1 MRPVASWT
9 RIVGKSKS
17 DPVLIAVTF
26 LGSLAWSFVFVALPF
41 QVERLSTSGPAGT
54 LAWTGWILGI
64 PSLAAVVTGPIWA
77 RYGER
82 TDPRTACV
90 LVQTLQGLG
99 FLATALAHSVI
110 ELFIARLLLG
120 AVGSFST
127 LAFVIAGREAD
138 PTAMRRRLGAI
149 QSALVLGGLVGP
161 LPGAIAA
168 ARLGFRLT
176 YLIGALVLVF
186 SASLLQWGMSSP
198 RTVSREAA
206 AARRMPTRDIALAA
220 ALVLVASS
228 QETFLVAV
236 LPSVLPGLGV
246 GLDDLVEAGGLLIFL
261 AGAAAALG
269 GLAAP
274 MLAEQISE
282 RRLLT
287 GLLVGSSV
295 ALVLLGTTRSFWA
308 FAALRGVQT
317 LAIAPFFPLMV
328 AQVARRADASAIGI
342 INAARVGS
350 GFLGP
355 LVATTLLATGSPGLL
370 YVTLAAAGI
379 VTAVLLRRG

>member
-1 MRPVASWT
+1 M
-9 RIVGKSKS
+9 
-17 DPVLIAVTF
+17 LIAVTF
-26 LGSLAWSFVFVALPF
+26 MGSLAWSFVFVALPF

-64 PSLAAVVTGPIWA
+64 PSLAAVVSGPLWA

-82 TDPRTACV
+82 TDPKQACV
-90 LVQTLQGLG
+90 LVQTLQSLG
-99 FLATALAHSVI
+99 FLATALARSVI
-110 ELFIARLLLG
+110 GLFIARLLLG

-138 PTAMRRRLGAI
+138 GTIMRRRLASI
-149 QSALVLGGLVGP
+149 QSALVLGTLVGP
-161 LPGAIAA
+161 LPGALAA

-176 YLIGALVLVF
+176 YFVGALVLVA

-198 RTVSREAA
+198 PPVPREAA
-206 AARRMPTRDIALAA
+206 AVRRMPIRDVALAA
-220 ALVLVASS
+220 ALILLASS

-236 LPSVLPGLGV
+236 LPSVLPALGV
-246 GLDDLVEAGGLLIFL
+246 GADDLVEATGLLIFVTGL
-261 AGAAAALG
+261 AAALG

-274 MLAEQISE
+274 ILAEQISE

-287 GLLVGSSV
+287 GLLVVSSV
-295 ALVLLGTTRSFWA
+295 ALVLFGTTRSFGA
-308 FAALRGVQT
+308 FVTLRGMQS

-328 AQVARRADASAIGI
+328 AQVARRAGASTIGI

-350 GFLGP
+350 GFVGP
-355 LVATTLLATGSPGLL
+355 LVATSVLATGSPGLL
-370 YVTLAAAGI
+370 YATFGAAGI
-379 VTAVLLRRG
+379 GAALLLRRA

>member
-1 MRPVASWT
+1 VPTGTVQ
-9 RIVGKSKS
+9 KSTS
-17 DPVLIAVTF
+17 DPVLIAVMF

-64 PSLAAVVTGPIWA
+64 PSLVSVVAGPLWA

-82 TDPRTACV
+82 TDPKAACV
-90 LVQTLQGLG
+90 LVQALQGLG
-99 FLATALAHSVI
+99 FLATALARSVI
-110 ELFIARLLLG
+110 QLFLTRLLLG

-127 LAFVIAGREAD
+127 LAFVIVGRESD
-138 PTAMRRRLGAI
+138 PTIMRRRLGAI
-149 QSALVLGGLVGP
+149 QSALVLGTLVGP

-176 YLIGALVLVF
+176 YLIGALVLVI
-186 SASLLQWGMSSP
+186 SASLLQWGMASP
-198 RTVSREAA
+198 PPPSREAA
-206 AARRMPTRDIALAA
+206 AERRMPTRDMALAA

-228 QETFLVAV
+228 QETFLAAI

-246 GLDDLVEAGGLLIFL
+246 GMDDLVEAGGLLIFV

-274 MLAEQISE
+274 VLAEQISE
-282 RRLLT
+282 RRLLA
-287 GLLVGSSV
+287 GLLVGSSA
-295 ALVLLGTTRSFWA
+295 ALVLLGTTRTFWA
-308 FAALRGVQT
+308 FAVLRGVQS
-317 LAIAPFFPLMV
+317 LAIAPFFPLVV

-355 LVATTLLATGSPGLL
+355 LVATSVLATGSPGLL
-370 YVTLAAAGI
+370 YVTLGAAGI
-379 VTAVLLRRG
+379 ATALLLRRG

>member
-1 MRPVASWT
+1 
-9 RIVGKSKS
+9 
-17 DPVLIAVTF
+17 VLIAVTF

-82 TDPRTACV
+82 TDPKTACV

-99 FLATALAHSVI
+99 FLATALAHSVVQ
-110 ELFIARLLLG
+110 LLIARLVLG
-120 AVGSFST
+120 TVGSFST
-127 LAFVIAGREAD
+127 LAFVMAGREAD
-138 PTAMRRRLGAI
+138 PAAMRRRLGAI
-149 QSALVLGGLVGP
+149 QSALVLGTLVGP
-161 LPGAIAA
+161 LPGAVAA

-176 YLIGALVLVF
+176 YMIGALVLVI
-186 SASLLQWGMSSP
+186 SASLLQWGMPSAP
-198 RTVSREAA
+198 PVSREAA
-206 AARRMPTRDIALAA
+206 GGRRMPARDIVLAA

-236 LPSVLPGLGV
+236 LPRVLPGLGV
-246 GLDDLVEAGGLLIFL
+246 DMDDVVEAGGLLIFV
-261 AGAAAALG
+261 AGAAAAVG

-274 MLAEQISE
+274 VLAEQIPE
-282 RRLLT
+282 RRLFA
-287 GLLVGSSV
+287 GLLLASSA
-295 ALVLLGTTRSFWA
+295 ALVLLGTARYFWL
-308 FAALRGVQT
+308 FVVLRGVQS

-328 AQVARRADASAIGI
+328 AQVARRADANAIGI

-355 LVATTLLATGSPGLL
+355 LVATTLLATGSPVLL
-370 YVTLAAAGI
+370 YLTLGAAGI
-379 VTAVLLRRG
+379 ATVVLLRRG

>member
-1 MRPVASWT
+1 M
-9 RIVGKSKS
+9 
-17 DPVLIAVTF
+17 LIAVTF
-26 LGSLAWSFVFVALPF
+26 LGSLAWSFVFVALPY

-54 LAWTGWILGI
+54 LAWTGWILGV
-64 PSLAAVVTGPIWA
+64 PSLAAVLTGPIWA

-82 TDPRTACV
+82 TDPKAVCV
-90 LVQTLQGLG
+90 VVQTLQGLG
-99 FLATALAHSVI
+99 FLATAMAHSVI

-120 AVGSFST
+120 TVGSFST
-127 LAFVIAGREAD
+127 LAFVIAGRETD
-138 PTAMRRRLGAI
+138 PTVMRRRLGAI
-149 QSALVLGGLVGP
+149 QSALVLGSLVGP
-161 LPGAIAA
+161 LPGAVAG

-176 YLIGALVLVF
+176 YLIGAIVLVF
-186 SASLLQWGMSSP
+186 SASLLQWGMPSP
-198 RTVSREAA
+198 PPVPREAGA
-206 AARRMPTRDIALAA
+206 GRRMLTRDIALVC

-236 LPSVLPGLGV
+236 LPRILPGLGV
-246 GLDDLVEAGGLLIFL
+246 GINDLVEASGLLIFI
-261 AGAAAALG
+261 AGAAAAVG

-274 MLAEQISE
+274 ILAEQLSE
-282 RRLLT
+282 RRLLA
-287 GLLVGSSV
+287 GLLVASSIV
-295 ALVLLGTTRSFWA
+295 LVLLGSTRSFWA
-308 FAALRGVQT
+308 FVVLRGVQC

-370 YVTLAAAGI
+370 YATLGAAGI
-379 VTAVLLRRG
+379 ATVLLFRRG

>member
-1 MRPVASWT
+1 MLV
-9 RIVGKSKS
+9 
-17 DPVLIAVTF
+17 AVTF

-64 PSLAAVVTGPIWA
+64 PSLAAVVSGPLWA

-82 TDPRTACV
+82 TDPKEACV

-99 FLATALAHSVI
+99 FLATALARSVI
-110 ELFIARLLLG
+110 ELFTARILLG

-138 PTAMRRRLGAI
+138 GTVMRRRLGAI
-149 QSALVLGGLVGP
+149 QSALVLGTLVGP
-161 LPGAIAA
+161 LPGAVAA

-176 YLIGALVLVF
+176 YFIGALVLVT
-186 SASLLQWGMSSP
+186 SAALLQWGMPSP
-198 RTVSREAA
+198 PRVSREAA
-206 AARRMPTRDIALAA
+206 AARRMPTRDLALAA
-220 ALVLVASS
+220 ALILLASS

-246 GLDDLVEAGGLLIFL
+246 GIEDLVGATGLLIFV
-261 AGAAAALG
+261 AGLAAALG

-274 MLAEQISE
+274 VLAEQISE

-287 GLLVGSSV
+287 GLLVASSV
-295 ALVLLGTTRSFWA
+295 ALVLFGSARSFWA
-308 FAALRGVQT
+308 FVTLRAVQS

-328 AQVARRADASAIGI
+328 AQVARRADGGAIGI

-355 LVATTLLATGSPGLL
+355 LVATTVLATGSPGIL
-370 YVTLAAAGI
+370 YATLGALGLGAAL
-379 VTAVLLRRG
+379 LLRRA